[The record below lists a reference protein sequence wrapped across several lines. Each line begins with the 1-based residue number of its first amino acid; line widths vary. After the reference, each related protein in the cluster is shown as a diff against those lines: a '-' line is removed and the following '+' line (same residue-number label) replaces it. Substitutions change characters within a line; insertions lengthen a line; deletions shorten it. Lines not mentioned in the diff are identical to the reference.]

1 MFLCQALHTKK
12 YVGTWLDSMGIY
24 LFEGTAGD
32 DGRTITMERHDD
44 NPMAGPMKLRAV
56 TKIIDPNTEIFEMHG
71 TDKSG
76 QEMKMMEICYSR
88 KGWRCSRAV
97 CLQRCGLLLIGDC
110 SDILS

>member
-44 NPMAGPMKLRAV
+44 NRMAGPMKLRAV

-76 QEMKMMEICYSR
+76 QEMKMMEIRIAGKAGGVAVRSAYSD
-88 KGWRCSRAV
+88 V
-97 CLQRCGLLLIGDC
+97 DC
-110 SDILS
+110 C